1 MLKNASILLVFLVPA
16 ALIVLIKVCPAKIHP
31 VSDEPVISE
40 AEARRIE
47 AEERRAERE
56 KARRERRAIR
66 QAQEK
71 EQRSLEES
79 DRWFAENGEPFEF
92 SEDDDDGAF
101 EFEEN
106 PAPGMMPIPMPPVL
120 PNIAYGVR
128 MRGGRGFE
136 GRIEND
142 DSGNSRNP
150 DFDGFGANG
159 YGNDFGNGFRRF

>member
-1 MLKNASILLVFLVPA
+1 MLKSSSILLVFLVPA
-16 ALIVLIKVCPAKIHP
+16 ALIVLIKVCPAKNQP

-47 AEERRAERE
+47 AKERRAERE
-56 KARRERRAIR
+56 EARREKRAVR

-71 EQRSLEES
+71 EQRSLEDS
-79 DRWFAENGEPFEF
+79 DRWFAAHGEPSEF
-92 SEDDDDGAF
+92 SEDDGAF
-101 EFEEN
+101 GFEET

-120 PNIAYGVR
+120 PNIAYGR

-136 GRIEND
+136 GEIRND
-142 DSGNSRNP
+142 DFGNSRNH

-159 YGNDFGNGFRRF
+159 YGDDFGNGFRRF

>member
-31 VSDEPVISE
+31 VSGGTVVSE

-56 KARRERRAIR
+56 AARKEKRAIK

-71 EQRSLEES
+71 EQRSLEDS
-79 DRWFAENGEPFEF
+79 DRWFAAHGEPSEF
-92 SEDDDDGAF
+92 SEDDGAF
-101 EFEEN
+101 GFEET
-106 PAPGMMPIPMPPVL
+106 PAPGMMPLPMPPVL
-120 PNIAYGVR
+120 PNIAYGR

-136 GRIEND
+136 GEDID
-142 DSGNSRNP
+142 DFGYTP
-150 DFDGFGANG
+150 DAGFEDTDVFGD
-159 YGNDFGNGFRRF
+159 DFGNGFRRF